1 MPLYRALNHLGRAS
15 WRAWK
20 MCKVVP
26 ARGVAVAHQS
36 RVEFPGE
43 EHYLLKGMEIL
54 TASPRVEDPR
64 LIENALTD

>member
-1 MPLYRALNHLGRAS
+1 
-15 WRAWK
+15 

-43 EHYLLKGMEIL
+43 EHYLLKGMEIF
-54 TASPRVEDPR
+54 TASQRVEDPR